1 MTQPPEQNAGAT
13 DTPGTTGSS
22 EPPRNFP
29 PSHLTPPDGA
39 AATIGV
45 TDAQVE
51 AVSEAGARRGR
62 ILAWGLWD
70 WGSAAF
76 NAVVTTF
83 VFTVYLTGESFGPTG
98 TVEAQLGWA
107 LAIAGLL
114 IAVLAP
120 ITGQRSDTSGRRKLW
135 LAVNTYIVV
144 AITLAMFFVLP
155 APEYLLL
162 GLFLV
167 AAGNVFFEFAGVNY
181 NAMLVQV
188 STPRSIGKVSG
199 FGWGMGYVGGIVL
212 LLIVYFG
219 FIQPEVG
226 LFGVTGDNGL
236 DVRVTMV
243 VSAVWF
249 GLFALPVLFAVP
261 EYRNP
266 AAVGREKVGFF
277 ASYARL
283 GRDIKRLW
291 KEQRNTVWFLLAS
304 AVFRDGLAGVFT
316 FGGVLAASVF
326 GFSAGE
332 VIIFAIAA
340 NVVAGIS
347 TIAVGALDDKLG
359 AKPVIVTALI
369 GLVVSGLIVFFLHDG
384 GQLVFW
390 TAGLALCLFVGP
402 AQSASRTFL
411 ARLIPAGREGEVF
424 GLYAT
429 TGRAVSFLAPTAFAL
444 FVTIGGEPYYGIL
457 GIVLVIA
464 LGLGLLIPVKAT
476 APRPLSLS
484 KRACRLDPLVERV
497 VFGQD
502 RPRTTKPVAESDP
515 FKSSGCASSS
525 AHAASARL
533 RPSCAAARRSRR
545 ACGSRCGACRS
556 RRARGA
562 TAPAARP

>member
-1 MTQPPEQNAGAT
+1 MGLELQEGRVI
-13 DTPGTTGSS
+13 
-22 EPPRNFP
+22 PRR
-29 PSHLTPPDGA
+29 
-39 AATIGV
+39 
-45 TDAQVE
+45 QVF
-51 AVSEAGARRGR
+51 
-62 ILAWGLWD
+62 AWGLWD

-83 VFTVYLTGESFGPTG
+83 VFTVYLVGESFGPSG

-107 LAIAGLL
+107 LAIAGGL
-114 IAVLAP
+114 IALLAP
-120 ITGQRSDTSGRRKLW
+120 ITGQRSDTSGRRKFW
-135 LAVNTYIVV
+135 LAVNTYLVV
-144 AITLAMFFVLP
+144 AITICMFFVLP

-162 GLFLV
+162 GLFLL

-188 STPRSIGKVSG
+188 STPKTIGRVSG

-219 FIQPEVG
+219 FIAPEVG
-226 LFGVTGDNGL
+226 WFGVTGDDGL
-236 DVRVTMV
+236 AVRVSMLV
-243 VSAVWF
+243 AAVWF

-261 EYRNP
+261 EYRHP
-266 AAVGREKVGFF
+266 AAVGRERVSFF
-277 ASYARL
+277 RSYVRL
-283 GRDIKRLW
+283 WRDIKRLW

-340 NVVAGIS
+340 NVVAGAS

-359 AKPVIVTALI
+359 AKPVIIAALT
-369 GLVVSGLIVFFLHDG
+369 GLVVSGLLIFLLHDG

-390 TAGLALCLFVGP
+390 TAGLALTLFVGP

-411 ARLIPAGREGEVF
+411 ARLIPPGREGEVF

-444 FVTIGGEPYYGIL
+444 LVTIGGAPYFGIL
-457 GIVLVIA
+457 GIVLVLA
-464 LGLGLLIPVKAT
+464 LGLALLIPVKA
-476 APRPLSLS
+476 
-484 KRACRLDPLVERV
+484 
-497 VFGQD
+497 
-502 RPRTTKPVAESDP
+502 
-515 FKSSGCASSS
+515 SG
-525 AHAASARL
+525 
-533 RPSCAAARRSRR
+533 ARR
-545 ACGSRCGACRS
+545 A
-556 RRARGA
+556 
-562 TAPAARP
+562 